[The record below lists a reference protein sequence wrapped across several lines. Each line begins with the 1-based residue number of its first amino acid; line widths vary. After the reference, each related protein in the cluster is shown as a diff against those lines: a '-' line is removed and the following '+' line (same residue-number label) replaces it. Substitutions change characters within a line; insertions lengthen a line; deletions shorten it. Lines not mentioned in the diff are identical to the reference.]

1 MSHVHTVPPRMPDRP
16 DENRPRM
23 KIVSIRMSEDIW
35 EAIQDEGFRAGVS
48 ASEFIREA
56 AIIRMAYR
64 WGARGGDD
72 EIIARLRA
80 LGVVGDES

>member
-1 MSHVHTVPPRMPDRP
+1 
-16 DENRPRM
+16 M

-35 EAIQDEGFRAGVS
+35 EAIQDEGFRLGVS

-56 AIIRMAYR
+56 ALIRMAYR

-72 EIIARLRA
+72 EIIARLRK
-80 LGVVGDES
+80 LGLASDDD

>member
-1 MSHVHTVPPRMPDRP
+1 MPTRRD
-16 DENRPRM
+16 DSRPRM

-35 EAIQDEGFRAGVS
+35 EAVQDEAIRAGVS

-64 WGARGGDD
+64 WGTRDGDD

-80 LGVVGDES
+80 LGVMAND